1 VRNEFAPGG
10 MFGGIVGR
18 QTSPW
23 RFVCRTFFIDF
34 VSIKPYTA
42 YTIDFYRHMATLC
55 ASQGRERKRHHPPGF
70 WLDSRQWSSTATIEV
85 PDCWQLCPSRL
96 LANNGKYMFADH
108 YRHVYHIIYS
118 SNRSLQHLDLGG
130 SGSNLGSFFDLFRS
144 FERHCHLSFCCS

>member
-1 VRNEFAPGG
+1 MPYFFHRLCLN
-10 MFGGIVGR
+10 
-18 QTSPW
+18 QTLHRLHH
-23 RFVCRTFFIDF
+23 RFSTDIWPLSVL
-34 VSIKPYTA
+34 P
-42 YTIDFYRHMATLC
+42 
-55 ASQGRERKRHHPPGF
+55 REENARHHPPGF

-118 SNRSLQHLDLGG
+118 SNRSLQHLDLGA
-130 SGSNLGSFFDLFRS
+130 SGSNLGTFFDLFRS